1 MRVNFI
7 DNSADAIRSN
17 ITHLKLAPAF
27 VLHSRP
33 YQETSLLLTLFTQ
46 HHGKVAAIARGV
58 RKARSKTAGLLS
70 PFLPLLV
77 TLRGKGELLHLQTLE
92 AATDAS
98 YIGIGGQLR
107 GRALFYG
114 MYINELLV
122 RLLHYCDPCPQLYEY
137 YREALAALAA
147 GNWQEV
153 LSHDATVGADMDA
166 VMDDASTG
174 ISGEGEMRAIKD
186 AVRQAVLRLFEKRLL
201 QEIGYG
207 LQLQQTAAGEPI
219 VEDGHY
225 SFQIGVGFVRVLP
238 QSSTPQSS
246 QSEQLSQLYGDGQT
260 GQPRQLDQL
269 SQLNQLSQSSNTSCL
284 RGQSL
289 LALHYEKLNP
299 MNFIE
304 SENLNSVLSKM
315 YYHLIGG
322 KFLQCRRMLRVATD
336 QVT

>member
-1 MRVNFI
+1 MHVNFI
-7 DNSADAIRSN
+7 DNSADSLHLNLNTA
-17 ITHLKLAPAF
+17 HLKLAPAF
-27 VLHSRP
+27 VLHGRP

-98 YIGIGGQLR
+98 YIGVGRQLR

-122 RLLHYCDPCPQLYEY
+122 RLLHRYDPCPRLYEY
-137 YREALAALAA
+137 YREALAALAV
-147 GNWQEV
+147 GNWKAQ
-153 LSHDATVGADMDA
+153 SHAAGGA
-166 VMDDASTG
+166 VMDVDMGDASAG
-174 ISGEGEMRAIKD
+174 ISDERAETKD

-225 SFQIGVGFVRVLP
+225 SFQIGVGFVRVP
-238 QSSTPQSS
+238 QPSIPRLRQSGQLNQLYDESQPSRSS
-246 QSEQLSQLYGDGQT
+246 QS
-260 GQPRQLDQL
+260 DQL
-269 SQLNQLSQSSNTSCL
+269 SQSNYVSQSNNASCL

-299 MNFIE
+299 TNHIE

-315 YYHLIGG
+315 YYHLIGE
-322 KFLQCRRMLRVATD
+322 KFLQCRRML
-336 QVT
+336 QL